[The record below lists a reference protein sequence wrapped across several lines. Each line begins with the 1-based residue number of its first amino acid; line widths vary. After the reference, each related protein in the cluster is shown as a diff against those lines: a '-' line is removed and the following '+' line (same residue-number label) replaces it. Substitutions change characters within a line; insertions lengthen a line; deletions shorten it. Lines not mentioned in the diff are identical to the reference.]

1 MIQTSD
7 GGFAMAGYTGVGSAG
22 VDGAGD
28 GWLVKT
34 DSAGNMQWNRTFE
47 NANFFSLIQT
57 TDGGYV
63 LAGNVWSVSSVS
75 GYTTQ
80 TALLVKTD
88 SSGNTEWNQTYSMGN
103 VLSVV
108 QTPEGGYALA
118 AVGAS
123 GPDNVTAW
131 LVKTDSS
138 GNVEWNQTYGGTGNN
153 ILNSVIETSDGGYA
167 LGGWT
172 DSYGTCGNSL
182 WLVKTNSAGSLEW
195 NQTYGGQGDNLAA
208 SVIQTS
214 DGGYVL
220 AGYSTPALG
229 SESEMTFYPLL
240 VKYDSSGN
248 FQWNV
253 TYGNLCDGS
262 LYSVTQTTDGGYAA
276 AGYTN
281 SSGIGGN
288 YGLLI
293 KTDAEGDPV
302 IPELSFDARASSK
315 NVLGQ
320 DYGLNMTVTAAD
332 LSDYAETF
340 NITVYANTTCVASQ
354 DIAFSS
360 GNSTTVTFTWDTTG
374 FAYGDYTISAYAVP
388 VTNETNTAST
398 NCVGGN
404 VVVTIPGDVN
414 GDFKVDMK
422 DIAIVARAFGS
433 TAGSSN
439 WNPNCDINGD
449 GTVNMRDIALAARHF
464 GQHYP

>member
-1 MIQTSD
+1 
-7 GGFAMAGYTGVGSAG
+7 
-22 VDGAGD
+22 
-28 GWLVKT
+28 
-34 DSAGNMQWNRTFE
+34 
-47 NANFFSLIQT
+47 
-57 TDGGYV
+57 
-63 LAGNVWSVSSVS
+63 
-75 GYTTQ
+75 
-80 TALLVKTD
+80 
-88 SSGNTEWNQTYSMGN
+88 
-103 VLSVV
+103 
-108 QTPEGGYALA
+108 
-118 AVGAS
+118 
-123 GPDNVTAW
+123 
-131 LVKTDSS
+131 
-138 GNVEWNQTYGGTGNN
+138 
-153 ILNSVIETSDGGYA
+153 
-167 LGGWT
+167 
-172 DSYGTCGNSL
+172 
-182 WLVKTNSAGSLEW
+182 
-195 NQTYGGQGDNLAA
+195 
-208 SVIQTS
+208 
-214 DGGYVL
+214 
-220 AGYSTPALG
+220 
-229 SESEMTFYPLL
+229 MTFYPLL